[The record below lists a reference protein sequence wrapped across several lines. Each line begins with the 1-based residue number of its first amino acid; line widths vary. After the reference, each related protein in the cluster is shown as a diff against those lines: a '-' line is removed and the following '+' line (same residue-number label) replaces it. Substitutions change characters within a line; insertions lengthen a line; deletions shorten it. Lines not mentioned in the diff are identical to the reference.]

1 MGKNWKKTLQSVR
14 KHKFSNILSKVSTS
28 DITSHVNFKLM
39 SNVLKKE
46 NLNVEKIVN
55 QNYFLQKMG
64 IVKRAN
70 IIARNLSF
78 KDKANLY
85 YRLKR
90 LLDVKYMGSLFK
102 VLLAQKK
109 EKKFSIGFN

>member
-1 MGKNWKKTLQSVR
+1 
-14 KHKFSNILSKVSTS
+14 
-28 DITSHVNFKLM
+28 
-39 SNVLKKE
+39 
-46 NLNVEKIVN
+46 
-55 QNYFLQKMG
+55 MG